1 MANIMQGITHQI
13 LQAMYAHAHYLTNL
27 LPNFQKGGGFA
38 RTLFLRGGGLFER
51 WGGGCNFH
59 IHKKINLKYLMPKKA
74 NKQKCFSL
82 S

>member
-1 MANIMQGITHQI
+1 MANIMQGITHHI

-51 WGGGCNFH
+51 WGGGVAIFTYT
-59 IHKKINLKYLMPKKA
+59 KK
-74 NKQKCFSL
+74 
-82 S
+82 